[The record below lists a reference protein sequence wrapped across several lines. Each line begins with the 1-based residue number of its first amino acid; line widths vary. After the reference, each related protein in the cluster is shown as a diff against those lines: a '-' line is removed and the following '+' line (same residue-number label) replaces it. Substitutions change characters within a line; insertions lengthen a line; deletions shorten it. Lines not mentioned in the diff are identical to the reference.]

1 MKLKRARVTNYKSI
15 DDSTWVDFENV
26 TCLVGKNE
34 SGKTAFLHALRNLSP
49 VEGVTAGNFDILDYP
64 RKGYAKYKHTHE
76 AAPATV
82 TSAEFELTDQELATL
97 EKVYGKGVLKS
108 KQVILSKNYKNART
122 CDFQTD
128 EKAVVRHLV
137 ANSGLSAEFS
147 AQAALEPTVDSLIAY
162 LEVMPDKPPSANEM
176 LTQLKERHKKDLIQQ
191 IINEYMVKWLPR
203 FFYFDDYSVMQGRIS
218 IQNLLAKRAQ
228 KQIDASDETF
238 LALLDLVGVDLKE
251 VGDEKNYERLKAALE
266 AGSISITDEMFKFW
280 SQNKQLEVEFDLSN
294 ANPADSAPLNAGT
307 ILHVRIKNNRHR
319 VTVPFD
325 QRSKGFVWFFSFLT
339 YFSQLEGKTDLVL
352 LLDEPGLSL
361 HAKAQSDFLRFIEER
376 LAPKYQ
382 VVYTTHSPFMIDS
395 GHLERT
401 RTVQDLDETGTTV
414 SADVLKNDKD
424 TVFPLQAAL
433 GYDLAQTLFIGPNCL
448 LVEGPSDLIY
458 LQLLNDAAAKVGKTQ
473 LDPRWVIIPVGG
485 ADKISTFLSLLGA
498 NKLNVA
504 VLMDVSAKD
513 KQRISNLQANGL
525 LGRSSLVQINEF
537 TGTADAD
544 IEDLFD
550 PDFYVELVNGAYKL
564 ATKLTT
570 AALVAGNPRVVKR
583 VEDYFSKSG
592 LGTFSHYK
600 PSVYFLKQQE
610 NLTALN
616 AATVAKASKMFD
628 RLNALLAQP

>member
-1 MKLKRARVTNYKSI
+1 MRLKRARVTNYKSI
-15 DDSTWVDFENV
+15 DDSTWVDFENI

-49 VEGVTAGNFDILDYP
+49 VEGFNGNFDSLDYP
-64 RKGYAKYKHTHE
+64 RKGYAKYKHTHD

-82 TSAEFELTDQELATL
+82 VSAEFELTDEELGIL
-97 EKVYGKGVLKS
+97 ERAYGTGVLKS
-108 KQVILSKNYKNART
+108 KMFTLSKNYKNDRT
-122 CDFQTD
+122 CDFETD

-137 ANSGLSAEFS
+137 ATSGLSSELSAEAS
-147 AQAALEPTVDSLIAY
+147 LELTVNSLIAN
-162 LEVMPDKPPSANEM
+162 LEVMQDKPPSANEM
-176 LTQLKERHKKDLIQQ
+176 LAKLKESYKKNLSQQ
-191 IINEYMVKWLPR
+191 IIDGYLMNWIPR

-218 IQNLLAKRAQ
+218 IQNLLARKAQ
-228 KQIDASDETF
+228 KKIDASDQTF
-238 LALLDLVGVDLKE
+238 FALLDLVGVDLKE
-251 VGDEKNYERLKAALE
+251 VGEEKNYERMKAALE

-294 ANPADSAPLNAGT
+294 ANPSDVAPLNEGT

-339 YFSQLEGKTDLVL
+339 YFSQLEGKTDLLL

-361 HAKAQSDFLRFIEER
+361 HAKAQGDFLRFIEER

-395 GHLERT
+395 SHLERT
-401 RTVQDLDETGTTV
+401 RTVQDIDEKGTTI
-414 SADVLKNDKD
+414 SADVLRNDRD

-458 LQLLNDAAAKVGKTQ
+458 LQLLNDAAGKAGKTQ

-504 VLMDVSAKD
+504 VLMDVSSKD
-513 KQRISNLQANGL
+513 KQRIQNLQANGL
-525 LGRSSLVQINEF
+525 LGKSNLVQINEF
-537 TGTADAD
+537 TGSADAD
-544 IEDLFD
+544 IEDLFE
-550 PDFYVELVNGAYKL
+550 PDFYIQLVNGAYEP
-564 ATKLTT
+564 ATKVTT
-570 AALVAGNPRVVKR
+570 TGLGVGNPRIVKR
-583 VEDYFSKSG
+583 IGDYFAKSG
-592 LGTFSHYK
+592 LGTFSHYA
-600 PSVYFLKQQE
+600 PSVFFLKQQAT
-610 NLTALN
+610 LLPTLDT
-616 AATVAKASKMFD
+616 ATVEKSSKMFD
-628 RLNALLAQP
+628 RLKALLPQA